1 MKFYEI
7 FRRDVRDEELENI
20 KIESGSKGHQN
31 PLDILYFKL

>member
-1 MKFYEI
+1 MKFNI
-7 FRRDVRDEELENI
+7 MFRTDVRDEELENI

>member
-1 MKFYEI
+1 MKFNKM
-7 FRRDVRDEELENI
+7 FRTDVRDEELENI